1 MGATWR
7 KGLLEWFDVIQG
19 AGGHNFKGQ
28 FLSRSASASS
38 RYHKSSE
45 RLQGHWAN
53 LYYLLA
59 TKDPKQA
66 RVIWSLSSLYNRMG
80 ETTAAFPAWIFF
92 FWKLLVLAALLA
104 LRYHCSVDRGVWP
117 DIVLFVSLDI
127 MAFYTY
133 VFHYGFNAQFTRFN
147 QLFLYNIV

>member
-7 KGLLEWFDVIQG
+7 KGLLEWFGVIQG

-92 FWKLLVLAALLA
+92 FFGNYSFLLHCLLCDTIA
-104 LRYHCSVDRGVWP
+104 RLIEGFGLILC
-117 DIVLFVSLDI
+117 VS
-127 MAFYTY
+127 
-133 VFHYGFNAQFTRFN
+133 
-147 QLFLYNIV
+147 FL